1 MTGWTPQGIAVIG
14 LVVAVLVLGLALIG
28 RDEA

>member
-1 MTGWTPQGIAVIG
+1 MTGWTPQGLAVIA

>member
-1 MTGWTPQGIAVIG
+1 MTGWTPQGIAVIA

>member
-1 MTGWTPQGIAVIG
+1 MTWTPQGLAVIA
-14 LVVAVLVLGLALIG
+14 LVVAVLLLGLALIG